1 MGVIGTTIKGSTFF
15 NMKKDKV
22 LALRYLSKSRLP
34 DVHRWNRVEVVTTRD
49 KKAIQ
54 KNQYLRDYAVD
65 DNSVYVCWYDSK
77 TEKNTHPFEIKE
89 ISSEEL
95 LDIAIERA
103 AIRLKN
109 KSKPYK

>member
-1 MGVIGTTIKGSTFF
+1 
-15 NMKKDKV
+15 MKKDKV

-34 DVHRWNRVEVVTTRD
+34 DVHRWNNVEVVTTKD
-49 KKAIQ
+49 KKKIQ
-54 KNQYLRDYAVD
+54 NNQYLREYAVD
-65 DNSVYVCWYDSK
+65 DNSVYVCWFESK

-89 ISSEEL
+89 IRSEEL
-95 LDIAIERA
+95 LDIAIECS